1 MRTTQIHCVELIWML
16 VGRPRDSE
24 GAKRGPGPKISIL
37 ARWKIF
43 NVGTSPSFSQF
54 IIDPKMSLTC
64 DMSQIWTEV
73 FEKNPLFWI
82 PYLGQKRPFFGPEG
96 PILTQNLKNIV
107 KQVVITQNNA
117 FQGLKWPPS
126 NNVIFG
132 VCRPPQIPPEPPQTP
147 PMVQGGQN
155 WPKCTCT
162 SPVLIINDKKTTF
175 GGWIF

>member
-16 VGRPRDSE
+16 VGRLRDSE

-37 ARWKIF
+37 PRWKFF
-43 NVGTSPSFSQF
+43 NGGTSPSFSQF

-64 DMSQIWTEV
+64 DMSQIWTDV

-117 FQGLKWPPS
+117 FLGLKWPPS

-132 VCRPPQIPPEPPQTP
+132 VCRAPQTP
-147 PMVQGGQN
+147 LGPPRPPQWPQGAKIGRNALVLVQC
-155 WPKCTCT
+155 W
-162 SPVLIINDKKTTF
+162 
-175 GGWIF
+175 